1 MVFGMTSPSQ
11 LLFFIK
17 VRVEFEVGLCGVKV
31 DEIHFKTEEARR
43 EVDVIA
49 PVALISAA
57 PKQISADRCRR
68 RTLLLSM

>member
-49 PVALISAA
+49 PSNLASAT
-57 PKQISADRCRR
+57 PRPIIADRYRR